1 MPEIITKYP
10 DIVLQILRES
20 GIECGTG
27 AAQRILTTCPPENF
41 CSSPTGEICIYSL
54 SEIPQMTQISSAEIA
69 QVVSVAPV
77 SAPIFGTEVF
87 FLISLTL
94 IIGVFFGFLLSRK
107 IKKRLPRNHQQN

>member
-27 AAQRILTTCPPENF
+27 AAQRILTACPPERF
-41 CSSPTGEICIYSL
+41 CSLPTGEICVYGL
-54 SEIPQMTQISSAEIA
+54 NEIPKMTQISSGEIA
-69 QVVSVAPV
+69 QVVSSAPV
-77 SAPIFGTEVF
+77 SVPIFSVETF
-87 FLISLTL
+87 LLISFAL

-107 IKKRLPRNHQQN
+107 IKKIL